1 MRKRRETGP
10 EETWAHRTF
19 DTRQTDPETE
29 TPPSPRRRAQIDL
42 FTIDQGLRMFP
53 CPPRH
58 HLPLIYWIS
67 TDFVRKKLPSTVPD
81 SVALWCN
88 KWSMNGR
95 FSLLRALP
103 CNWLIKTKKKIGCS
117 INRRTARDVRFPSR
131 MTCQRLVSS
140 SHSLTAQLC
149 ATQSATWLP
158 VPPLSPLPPFHSL
171 FKEGTRPV
179 GGSIRK

>member
-1 MRKRRETGP
+1 MP
-10 EETWAHRTF
+10 
-19 DTRQTDPETE
+19 Q
-29 TPPSPRRRAQIDL
+29 
-42 FTIDQGLRMFP
+42 
-53 CPPRH
+53 
-58 HLPLIYWIS
+58 
-67 TDFVRKKLPSTVPD
+67 V
-81 SVALWCN
+81 
-88 KWSMNGR
+88 
-95 FSLLRALP
+95 
-103 CNWLIKTKKKIGCS
+103 GCS

-179 GGSIRK
+179 GGSIRKQKAKWGRAREQPDHNYTLIRHLEKKRAKQRRLLNFSSDNLGLKNNPCTCSGCPMLRVMLMKMIQVIRTIITGAAIRRTESLAAGDAAPTYTSDC